1 MLHDSALG
9 KAITAATPILG
20 RPKTSG
26 HATVCRTATA
36 GTVSTLCVTD
46 VTTHARANEQEKR
59 TDGVT
64 ASCEELGPRHPS
76 CNSLHEAVGLVF

>member
-26 HATVCRTATA
+26 HAAVRRTATA
-36 GTVSTLCVTD
+36 GTVSTLCATD
-46 VTTHARANEQEKR
+46 VATQVWANDERSDEL
-59 TDGVT
+59 T
-64 ASCEELGPRHPS
+64 ASCEELGPRHPG
-76 CNSLHEAVGLVF
+76 CNSSHEAVDLVHF